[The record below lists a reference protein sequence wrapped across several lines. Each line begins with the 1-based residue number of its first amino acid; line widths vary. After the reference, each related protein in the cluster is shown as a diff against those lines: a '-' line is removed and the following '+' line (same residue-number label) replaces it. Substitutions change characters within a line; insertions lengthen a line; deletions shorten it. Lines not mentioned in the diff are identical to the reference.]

1 MFMGLQASFLGHFGA
16 FVSHRGF
23 AAMAQD
29 GFFMTIAF
37 AAVNTVIDGFQIGK
51 GQQCPILDD

>member
-1 MFMGLQASFLGHFGA
+1 MFMGLQASFFGYFWA

-29 GFFMTIAF
+29 GFFITIAF
-37 AAVNTVIDGFQIGK
+37 AAVNTVIDGF
-51 GQQCPILDD
+51 